1 MQQYATA
8 LQAFHQV
15 ADLVQRGQAERAR
28 ELALTIVVDH
38 LRGLALILANDSR
51 RL

>member
-1 MQQYATA
+1 MQTYATA
-8 LQAFHQV
+8 LQSYHQV

-28 ELALTIVVDH
+28 ELALTITIDH